1 MYREPADQ
9 PSRLSID
16 YPEQSL
22 NRLTTFFRL
31 FAALPILIVLG
42 TISGGV
48 GRTLLLGVHGQDLPI
63 PSSTRRQ

>member
-1 MYREPADQ
+1 MYREPSDQ

-42 TISGGV
+42 TVSGGAW
-48 GRTLLLGVHGQDLPI
+48 
-63 PSSTRRQ
+63 